1 MARVARIRAR
11 LLPHA
16 LAPDPNLANL
26 RVAARAAVIQPLVF
40 AFGLLV
46 LRNAQMTLFAA
57 FAVFGLLVLANLGGR
72 PLNRLIAYLATTLV
86 GAALVAV
93 GSIASPNPW
102 TAALMALLVVFCI
115 ELAGIF
121 GGYVAGSRVPFLM
134 AFVLAA
140 SVPAP
145 ASAVPERM
153 LGWLIGGCAATAA
166 ALVLWPLYE
175 RDVQLNAA
183 SAALRSLAT
192 LIATTRVNPAATE
205 QHQNAASALAD
216 LMTAY
221 RQTAYRPGGP
231 TRRHRAL
238 AQLVTELE
246 RARYFAI
253 ATADEPMGANPCLA
267 EGNLLASAV
276 VSVFNASAEVLKGG
290 PAPDLHSLEQAR
302 IAHRNALDAWA
313 GAQLRSGASVES
325 VLDGLDYDHR
335 LRVLSYLCLA
345 IGANAVIVAGRDFEP
360 GSVRIAYGTPI
371 EAGFR
376 PALRRVGQTLM
387 THLSWTSP
395 LMHTSVRA
403 ALGLALA
410 VLVARLFGLDR
421 AFWVVLG
428 TMSVLRSNALATG
441 GTTVQALAGT
451 LLGFAVG
458 GLFALLFAHDP
469 VVLWAALPVAVFLAA
484 YAPSALSF
492 VAGQAAFTVMMLI
505 FFNLLTP
512 VGWRVGLVRMED
524 VAVGSAIGV
533 AAGTLLWPRG
543 ARSDFA
549 HTLSRLYRLVAVHLS
564 EALDLMLGHG
574 RVEAVNATRAQVWQA
589 REKTGESF
597 DQLLGEH
604 SSRQLAPEVAGYMVA
619 AADHAVTVAD
629 SFQVAVDMGYVATEC
644 VGGRQRVDSAG
655 AALIASWFM
664 LAERIEGV
672 RAVRTVPLHREELR
686 QAALNCLA
694 AWGGHSPERGSAAIA
709 VAWTREWLEQLGALV
724 RDLEEPAASVS
735 ASAAAPWWR

>member
-1 MARVARIRAR
+1 MATARIRAR

-16 LAPDPNLANL
+16 LASDPDLANL
-26 RVAARAAVIQPLVF
+26 RLAARVAVVQPLVF

-46 LRNAQMTLFAA
+46 LHNAQMTLFAA
-57 FAVFGLLVLANLGGR
+57 FAVFGLLVLANFGGGPR
-72 PLNRLIAYLATTLV
+72 NRLIAYLVTTLV
-86 GAALVAV
+86 GGVLVAI
-93 GSIASPNPW
+93 GTAASPNPW
-102 TAALMALLVVFCI
+102 TAALMALLVVFSI
-115 ELAGIF
+115 EFAGVF
-121 GGYVAGSRVPFLM
+121 GGYVAGSRVPLLM

-140 SVPAP
+140 SVAAP
-145 ASAVPERM
+145 ASAAPERM

-175 RDVQLNAA
+175 RDVLCHAA

-192 LIATTRVNPAATE
+192 LIATTRANPAATE
-205 QHQNAASALAD
+205 PHQSAASALAG
-216 LMTAY
+216 LRSAY
-221 RQTAYRPGGP
+221 TQTAYRPGGP
-231 TRRHRAL
+231 TRRDRAL

-253 ATADEPMGANPCLA
+253 APADERQGVNPCLA

-276 VSVFNASAEVLKGG
+276 VSVFKASADVLKVG

-302 IAHRNALDAWA
+302 TAHRIALDAWA
-313 GAQLRSGASVES
+313 GAQLRSGASEES

-335 LRVLSYLCLA
+335 LRVLSYLGLA
-345 IGANAVIVAGRDFEP
+345 IGANAAIVAGRDFEP
-360 GSVRIAYGTPI
+360 GSVRIPYGTPI

-376 PALRRVGQTLM
+376 PALRRVAQTLT

-441 GTTVQALAGT
+441 RTTVQALAGT

-469 VVLWAALPVAVFLAA
+469 VVLWAALPSAVFLAA

-492 VAGQAAFTVMMLI
+492 VGGQAAFTVMMLI

-512 VGWRVGLVRMED
+512 VGWRVGLVRIED

-549 HTLSRLYRLVAVHLS
+549 HSLSALYRLVAVHLC
-564 EALDLMLGHG
+564 EALALVLGHG
-574 RVEAVNATRAQVWQA
+574 RVEAVSATRAQVCQA
-589 REKTGESF
+589 REKAAESF
-597 DQLLGEH
+597 DQLLGER
-604 SSRQLAPEVAGYMVA
+604 SARQLAPEVAGYMVA
-619 AADHAVTVAD
+619 AADHAITVAD
-629 SFQVAVDMGYVATEC
+629 SFQVAVDQGYVASEC
-644 VGGRQRVDSAG
+644 VDGVQRIDSAG
-655 AALIASWFM
+655 AALVASWFM
-664 LAERIEGV
+664 LGERIEGV
-672 RAVRTVPLHREELR
+672 LAVRTVPLNREELR

-694 AWGGHSPERGSAAIA
+694 AWNGNSPERGAAAIA
-709 VAWTREWLEQLGALV
+709 VAWTREWLDQLGALV
-724 RDLEEPAASVS
+724 RDLEGPAAEV
-735 ASAAAPWWR
+735 AATAEAPWWR